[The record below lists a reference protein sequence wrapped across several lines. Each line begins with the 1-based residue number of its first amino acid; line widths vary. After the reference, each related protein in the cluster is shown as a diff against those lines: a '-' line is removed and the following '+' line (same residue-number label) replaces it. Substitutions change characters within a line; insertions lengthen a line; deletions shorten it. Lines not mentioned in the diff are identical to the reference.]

1 MNTQHVPNGAHA
13 FAPLA
18 EFDFDLFDIFE
29 RGLEVS
35 APITSLPGLD
45 VRYLQL
51 GHGCIVVLCTALWRG
66 LKNEFLFRSD
76 QL

>member
-1 MNTQHVPNGAHA
+1 MHVPNGAHPL
-13 FAPLA
+13 APLA

-35 APITSLPGLD
+35 APVTALPSLD

-51 GHGCIVVLCTALWRG
+51 GHDSTGVPSLLRQINC
-66 LKNEFLFRSD
+66 FLARD
-76 QL
+76 QISF